1 MNTPADTTPR
11 TAVPRTALPRYG
23 KRSVFYMTLIAVP
36 LLLMM
41 LGRSELFPS
50 EGGWAAYSRSA
61 VSSRE
66 LAADTA
72 NGETFCFNAIIYGKL
87 LRDISRIIPLSEW
100 SLRFPAVLAATALF
114 AGTMLLALELTDRKT
129 SVFTGWLLLSSC
141 GFLYWGRLA
150 GYQMFAAA
158 AAIWMLELF
167 FGNRSGRSG
176 SVFRNGFDGFF
187 LISLTLLMCGAVS
200 VLGIILLI
208 LPQGI
213 YMAKQKLKTRRNWGK
228 LLSAFLTAQLLL
240 AALLSIVV
248 FAGNHH
254 LGWAE
259 CGRRFTSLM
268 QTLQL
273 SILSEF
279 QQLFV
284 SVSLQRLF
292 TLPHL
297 LLPWVLL
304 VPAAVYG
311 LYEKRR
317 SLTPEQK
324 RFLLGISL
332 FIVVI
337 NSLFAENPGNMLSVL
352 GPLMIAMAMGMSHRS
367 QFSPIAVR
375 SEWLLRSTLIII
387 ASLAAALPCTW
398 PLWSKLLKVDP
409 PVLLM
414 IAAALIGILTLF
426 VLMKCP
432 TPGHPVERIIKR
444 QSPLA
449 GTVSAGVI
457 LSVFVNCVFFP
468 EMNVFRTGRE
478 FWLKCKT
485 ELQQCEPEPTM
496 VIFYKFPL
504 QDTALYYLNPK
515 QPCKSVSSPEEL
527 SGIFKKRRGKIAVI
541 SSMKPEIKEELL
553 QTAARNNSRFQNN
566 QAIITEASPVA
577 FVHADARRSENNAAL
592 WLLEF

>member
-1 MNTPADTTPR
+1 MNKPADTAPR
-11 TAVPRTALPRYG
+11 TAMPRTALPRYG

-50 EGGWAAYSRSA
+50 EGHWAAYSRSA

-66 LAADTA
+66 LTA
-72 NGETFCFNAIIYGKL
+72 NTANSGTFCFNAIIYGKL
-87 LRDISRIIPLSEW
+87 LRDISRILPLSEW

-129 SVFTGWLLLSSC
+129 GVFTGWLLVSSC

-167 FGNRSGRSG
+167 FGNRTNRSG

-187 LISLTLLMCGAVS
+187 LVSLTLLMCGAVS
-200 VLGIILLI
+200 VLGIILLL
-208 LPQGI
+208 LPQAI
-213 YMAKQKLKTRRNWGK
+213 YTAKQKLNTLRNWGK
-228 LLSAFLTAQLLL
+228 LLSAFLLAQLLL
-240 AALLSIVV
+240 VTLLFIVV
-248 FAGNHH
+248 FSGNHH
-254 LGWAE
+254 LGWME
-259 CGRRFTSLM
+259 CICKFAVLM
-268 QTLQL
+268 QTLLL
-273 SILSEF
+273 SIRSEF
-279 QQLFV
+279 QHLFV
-284 SVSLQRLF
+284 SFSLHRF
-292 TLPHL
+292 FSLPQL

-304 VPAAVYG
+304 VPAAVCG

-317 SLTPEQK
+317 DLTPEQK
-324 RFLLGISL
+324 RFLWGISL
-332 FIVVI
+332 FIVVM
-337 NSLFAENPGNMLSVL
+337 NSLFAGNPGNMLSVL
-352 GPLMIAMAMGMSHRS
+352 GPVVIAMAMGLNHRS
-367 QFSPIAVR
+367 LFTPIAAH

-398 PLWSKLLKVDP
+398 PLWPKLLKVNP

-414 IAAALIGILTLF
+414 IVAALTGIVTLVVLT
-426 VLMKCP
+426 KCP

-444 QSPLA
+444 PSPLA
-449 GTVSAGVI
+449 GTVSAGII

-468 EMNVFRTGRE
+468 EMNVFRTGRA
-478 FWLKCKT
+478 FWLKCNS

-504 QDTALYYLNPK
+504 QDTALYYLNLK

-541 SSMKPEIKEELL
+541 SSMKPGIKEELL
-553 QTAARNNSRFQNN
+553 QTAAQNNSRFQNN

-577 FVHADARRSENNAAL
+577 FIHTDARLSENNASL